1 MCIYTLLKQMPLTS
15 FTVWRNVSACCVIT
29 DCHLSSKFLYI
40 FSTYKGFIIQL
51 FLDMFSAIMI
61 LKKYC
66 LFSGLTFLSKLFAW
80 LKVLKYSDADI

>member
-1 MCIYTLLKQMPLTS
+1 MCIYTSLKQMPLTS

-29 DCHLSSKFLYI
+29 DCHLSSKFFYI

-61 LKKYC
+61 LKKI
-66 LFSGLTFLSKLFAW
+66 LLIFGFDFP
-80 LKVLKYSDADI
+80 LKIVCMVESIEIF